1 MNALDNTNE
10 SSCWNSD
17 GDADGNTA
25 ISFVLSFHR
34 TVTIQEIRIQF
45 QGGFVAEECTLFL
58 PRSSTAFEKKGDG
71 MNTVDYWEKSNDTFM
86 EPEDSNEM
94 QCFNLTEES
103 ESDRICDSLKIEFR
117 SSTDFYGRVTIY
129 KLEVWGDEP

>member
-1 MNALDNTNE
+1 MNALDNSNE

-25 ISFVLSFHR
+25 ISFVVSFHR
-34 TVTIQEIRIQF
+34 SVTVKEIRIQF

-58 PRSSTAFEKKGDG
+58 HDSPALDKDNLKAEWKELSDACI
-71 MNTVDYWEKSNDTFM
+71 
-86 EPEDSNEM
+86 EPADSNEM
-94 QCFNLTEES
+94 QCFDLTEQS
-103 ESDRICDSLKIEFR
+103 ENDRLCDSLKIEFN

-129 KLEVWGDEP
+129 KLEVWGDEA